1 MFYVEGNS
9 FKTIKM
15 LFQHSRKKMTLCK
28 GLTHDFGQ
36 KLAFSFK
43 VFLKDQDIYYV
54 KINFARHEHDTE
66 RTANKAGL

>member
-1 MFYVEGNS
+1 MMLYVEENS

-43 VFLKDQDIYYV
+43 VFFKRPRYIAVYIAIYT
-54 KINFARHEHDTE
+54 KIYIAVS
-66 RTANKAGL
+66 LLL